1 MRLTLAQLRKLPMPY
16 KCNEKLDLSSELNH
30 FEDIISIQPVEVEY
44 EIKERGL
51 DTYLLNMHFEV
62 DLVFECAITL
72 KEVPYHIAANAEEL
86 FSTDE
91 SYEDAFIIENQTL
104 DTKEAVLTNLL
115 IQKPMRITLDEAS
128 FEDDAVEDEVEEN
141 INPAFAKLK
150 DLL

>member
-16 KCNEKLDLSSELNH
+16 KCSEQLDLSVELNH
-30 FEDIISIQPVEVEY
+30 FEDIISIQPIEVTY
-44 EIKERGL
+44 EIKERGI
-51 DTYLLNMHFEV
+51 DTYLLNFHFDA
-62 DLVFECAITL
+62 DLILECAITL
-72 KEVPYHIAANAEEL
+72 EEVPYHIAADAEEL

-115 IQKPMRITLDEAS
+115 IQKPMKVTLEDAS
-128 FEDDAVEDEVEEN
+128 FEDEENDEVEEK